1 MKTRS
6 IVTGAAW
13 VLGGVLLFGGAA
25 PRLDAQAD
33 RAVRR
38 ATRDAMRK
46 GPPRG
51 GPGRGVLPARKRPGD
66 RGRGVGRRLGGP
78 GQGPGLVERLMRMPA
93 PRRRRFL
100 HNNQRFQR
108 LPANERKRIQ
118 LRLHQFDRMN
128 PNQRALMLE
137 RYEIFQSLPRLRRQ
151 QARGLYGQ
159 WRDIPQPRRRELL
172 DELKHLRHAAPDA
185 RRRRFADKDFAEH
198 YTKSERRLLEDLTD
212 LAPRRPI
219 D

>member
-13 VLGGVLLFGGAA
+13 VVGGMLLLGGAA

-46 GPPRG
+46 SPPRG
-51 GPGRGVLPARKRPGD
+51 GPGRRVLGAPKRGGD
-66 RGRGVGRRLGGP
+66 RGPAAGRRRGLP
-78 GQGPGLVERLMRMPA
+78 GQGPGLVERFMRMPA

-100 HNNQRFQR
+100 RNNPRFQR
-108 LPANERKRIQ
+108 LPQHERKRIQ
-118 LRLHQFDRMN
+118 RRLHEFDRMN
-128 PNQRALMLE
+128 PDQRALMLE
-137 RYEIFQSLPRLRRQ
+137 RYAVFQNLPRQKRQ
-151 QARGLYGQ
+151 QARGLYEE
-159 WRDIPQPRRRELL
+159 WRGIPQPRRRELL
-172 DELKHLRHAAPDA
+172 DELKHLRHATPDA
-185 RRRRFADKDFAEH
+185 RRRRLADEDFAGH
-198 YTKSERRLLEDLTD
+198 YTESELRLLEDLSD
-212 LAPRRPI
+212 LAPRRPV

>member
-13 VLGGVLLFGGAA
+13 VLGGVLLLGGAV

-46 GPPRG
+46 GLPRG

-93 PRRRRFL
+93 PQRRRFL

-137 RYEIFQSLPRLRRQ
+137 RYEIFQSLPRLKRQ